1 MLEKVVMKF
10 CVLYIGFVVFC
21 WLLFSVRKFIVFMMY
36 LKVVRILVIV
46 RKIRSLWIEVWNFGI
61 FMYVSKSVSF
71 LVRDREVLI
80 SVILVCD
87 KIFSDMF
94 FF

>member
-1 MLEKVVMKF
+1 
-10 CVLYIGFVVFC
+10 
-21 WLLFSVRKFIVFMMY
+21 MMY

-46 RKIRSLWIEVWNFGI
+46 RKIRSIGI

-71 LVRDREVLI
+71 LMRERDVLI